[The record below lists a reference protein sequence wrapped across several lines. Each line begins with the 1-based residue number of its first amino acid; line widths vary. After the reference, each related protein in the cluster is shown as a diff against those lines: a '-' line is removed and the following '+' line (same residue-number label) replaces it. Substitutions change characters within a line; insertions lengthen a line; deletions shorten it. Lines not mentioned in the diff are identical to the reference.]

1 MLLKQNGVSSRGIIQ
16 TIMEPQVEDWVE
28 EEIEK
33 ELEKI
38 SLEDLEGSDEEEAK
52 ENIESNSN
60 LRSEV

>member
-1 MLLKQNGVSSRGIIQ
+1 
-16 TIMEPQVEDWVE
+16 MEPQVEDWVE

>member
-1 MLLKQNGVSSRGIIQ
+1 
-16 TIMEPQVEDWVE
+16 MEPQVEDWVE

-38 SLEDLEGSDEEEAK
+38 SLEDLEGSDEYEDK
-52 ENIESNSN
+52 ENVKSNSN